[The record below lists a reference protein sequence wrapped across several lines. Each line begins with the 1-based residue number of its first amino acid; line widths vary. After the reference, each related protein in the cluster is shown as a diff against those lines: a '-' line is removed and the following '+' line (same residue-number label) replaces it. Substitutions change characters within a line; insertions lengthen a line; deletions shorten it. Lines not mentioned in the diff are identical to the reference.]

1 MVMLRNWKWWSPV
14 GTMARLGWSGIAP
27 LSSLADIGEPRI
39 GITSD
44 AYRQPVILEACGISP
59 RTLAI
64 LSRTAPNNA
73 AFSQM
78 FAVYQLD
85 EASQTDPT
93 PVSGHYIIDYS
104 RLTLILHQP
113 LTEGK
118 TYRAVLQLNDAAWVN
133 LRPSH
138 SQSRATSWCQCAVPL
153 RFLSKPVNVPNSI
166 DALQSL

>member
-118 TYRAVLQLNDAAWVN
+118 TYRAVLQLNDAA
-133 LRPSH
+133 LGEPSAFTFTI
-138 SQSRATSWCQCAVPL
+138 SCDFVVPVRGAAQVPQQARQRAQL
-153 RFLSKPVNVPNSI
+153 N
-166 DALQSL
+166 